1 MPSNNRRTPTRRK
14 YDRRIIAVRGDTHAG
29 HDGGLKNPETLIP
42 MIDIDEHEREVITW
56 EPVTLKPFQ
65 RRLWQWHEDARQD
78 IKLLADSDP
87 ITFVDMGDLT
97 QGTWWRDNLGEAHMS
112 DQYFISKWNT
122 KPWLEMRQVKQA
134 YVVKGTSVHNFGNG
148 ASETML
154 THHLQAEHRKP
165 VNFADH
171 YILDINGFVLDV
183 AHHGAGP
190 GSRAWLKG
198 NEMGIYLRS
207 LVIESVTT
215 GERPPDVVLRGHFH
229 EYTRGWGWYQ
239 VGEKYYQC
247 HGIITP
253 GMCWIGTYAIM
264 ATKSKSRFSC
274 GMIALE
280 LINGKL
286 VDVHPFVHWIDL
298 RTMEVVR

>member
-1 MPSNNRRTPTRRK
+1 MPKYTRH
-14 YDRRIIAVRGDTHAG
+14 IIAVRGDTHAG
-29 HDGGLKNPETLIP
+29 HDGGLKNPNTLIP
-42 MIDIDEHEREVITW
+42 EIDIDEHDQEVVVW
-56 EPVTLKPFQ
+56 APVRLKPFQ
-65 RRLWQWHEDARQD
+65 KRLWKWHEDARLSIQ
-78 IKLLADSDP
+78 KMAGTDP
-87 ITFVDMGDLT
+87 ITFIDMGDLT
-97 QGTWWRDNLGEAHMS
+97 HGTFWRDNISETQMS

-122 KPWLEMRQVKQA
+122 SPWVEMPEVKRA
-134 YVVKGTSVHNFGNG
+134 YIVKGTSVHNFGNG
-148 ASETML
+148 SSETML
-154 THHLQAEHRKP
+154 AHALASEYKKP

-171 YILDINGFVLDV
+171 YLLDIDGVVIDV

-207 LVIESVTT
+207 LIIEGLTA
-215 GERPPDVVLRGHFH
+215 GEKTPDVVLRGHFH

-239 VGEKYYQC
+239 VGGDYYQC

-253 GMCWIGTYAIM
+253 GLCWIGNYATM

-280 LINGKL
+280 IINGKL
-286 VDVHPFVHWIDL
+286 HDVYPFVHWIDL
-298 RTMEVVR
+298 RTHEVVQ